1 MPRNTPAHSHPRA
14 ASASARVEARASAR
28 EHSNEARAS
37 AREHSNN
44 DQAPL
49 RAIRPPRHDASTV
62 PVASLEELAA
72 SLLVSPDD
80 VPLEIEDLAP
90 HFLFEATQSSMPSS
104 AAPAGPPLVRG
115 KDAALREDFFEQ
127 DEEHEGGRLREF
139 ERIWKHIISREMS
152 STEL

>member
-1 MPRNTPAHSHPRA
+1 MARNTHAQSQYPRPSTSGAH
-14 ASASARVEARASAR
+14 
-28 EHSNEARAS
+28 EHSDPS
-37 AREHSNN
+37 L
-44 DQAPL
+44 Q
-49 RAIRPPRHDASTV
+49 AIRPPRHDASGV

-104 AAPAGPPLVRG
+104 AAPAGPPMVHG

-127 DEEHEGGRLREF
+127 EDGREGERLREF
-139 ERIWKHIISREMS
+139 ERIWKHIISREMV